1 MQSDM
6 ARQILRSVSW
16 DLLVSYIALLDL
28 VWPRVKPE
36 TSSKVVDRDIGAW
49 CGCMGGYCLGLL
61 NRPKAVYQ
69 VVDSVFPGLSR
80 ISLTSNR
87 AVNL

>member
-36 TSSKVVDRDIGAW
+36 TSSKVVGKDIGAW
-49 CGCMGGYCLGLL
+49 CGCMGG
-61 NRPKAVYQ
+61 V
-69 VVDSVFPGLSR
+69 LSGV
-80 ISLTSNR
+80 IEQTKSSLSGGG
-87 AVNL
+87 

>member
-1 MQSDM
+1 M
-6 ARQILRSVSW
+6 ARQVLKSVSW
-16 DLLVSYIALLDL
+16 DWLVSYIAFLDL
-28 VWPRVKPE
+28 AWPQVKPE

-49 CGCMGGYCLGLL
+49 CVCMGGYCLGLL

-80 ISLTSNR
+80 ISLTSKR